1 MVDIYILLLMQT
13 EYWKHIKIN
22 KVEKTV
28 FSASKLHPNK
38 HCCNLFLKF
47 LNCFLSILP
56 VFHSTFTSPSFGMKD
71 NCRADKTFFF
81 RFKFF

>member
-38 HCCNLFLKF
+38 HCCNLFFEIFKLF
-47 LNCFLSILP
+47 FEHFACFSFYFYITQLRDERQLP
-56 VFHSTFTSPSFGMKD
+56 G
-71 NCRADKTFFF
+71 R
-81 RFKFF
+81 